1 MAPGLKVV
9 GLVQGFSSPVTICI
23 CPPFLHLTL
32 GYGALVPSNAAHSP
46 RSLLPSPPPCCLIS
60 DEIVSTLGEGTF
72 GRVVQC
78 VDHRR

>member
-9 GLVQGFSSPVTICI
+9 GITQGFSSPVTICI
-23 CPPFLHLTL
+23 CSPILHFTPDYCPFFLPTQL
-32 GYGALVPSNAAHSP
+32 SP
-46 RSLLPSPPPCCLIS
+46 YLLSLPSPTLLSLIS